1 MPTKAS
7 QRFLGSIMPK
17 KSCEAAAVNLVRHRM
32 TRRSS
37 PRFSTPPECEMLE
50 DYHQRQAAADQE
62 YQQAYTAWLNS
73 MAPQERQQLEG
84 LGLGEAEM
92 PKRSNGLGLSR
103 DASELNSASCLD
115 EIIDESAGP
124 QERDDDFWKVAA
136 DLRAG
141 EAIIRIISE
150 ILGGGNTTLTA
161 ECLALATGV
170 AYQGASESAIA
181 KKFGITRAAVSKRCI
196 EICERVGVKNHR
208 AMRTDRACRAYATA
222 RVESLERQGMTLD
235 PERPRRERRDVFG
248 QIAAKLAVAF
258 DKLRPEWLK
267 GATGAELL
275 LARRS
280 LRPVFAI
287 ADELASMI
295 RSKNDKAIIAQLEAD
310 LGPPIR
316 SLLRTPLEGVA
327 SRTHLVKLCKN

>member
-1 MPTKAS
+1 
-7 QRFLGSIMPK
+7 
-17 KSCEAAAVNLVRHRM
+17 
-32 TRRSS
+32 
-37 PRFSTPPECEMLE
+37 MLE
-50 DYHQRQAAADQE
+50 NYHQRQSEADQQYARE
-62 YQQAYTAWLNS
+62 YAAWLAS
-73 MAPQERQQLEG
+73 MSQEEREQLAA

-115 EIIDESAGP
+115 EIIDESVPA
-124 QERDDDFWKVAA
+124 EHDDDFWKTAA

-150 ILGGGNTTLTA
+150 ILGGGNAALTT

-181 KKFGITRAAVSKRCI
+181 KKYGITRAAVSKRCI

-222 RVESLERQGMTLD
+222 RVESLERQGMTFD

-248 QIAAKLAVAF
+248 QIATKLAVAF
-258 DKLRPEWLK
+258 DKLDDWLK
-267 GATGAELL
+267 HASAAELL
-275 LARRS
+275 LCRRS
-280 LRPVFAI
+280 LRPAFQV
-287 ADELASMI
+287 ADELERLI

-310 LGPPIR
+310 LGPPHKESPTDPPR
-316 SLLRTPLEGVA
+316 GRGFTDPS
-327 SRTHLVKLCKN
+327 